1 MEMRHVKP
9 DTKGYLLLAAS
20 VAIFAA
26 LLSLLPPIQVFEH
39 KITDQFIDL
48 HGPLNLEDSPV
59 VIVEISQEA
68 DEEIPHQFPWPR
80 SLYARLIENLNQAG
94 AKVIAIDVL
103 FDQPGQNPV
112 QDSLL
117 AESISKYGN
126 VILIGGFRVT
136 RDYSDDG
143 VTIDKTTRVMPNPL
157 LYNAMSHPVGIVDM
171 KKDADGFIR
180 DYPLIAEFMGESLF
194 SLAVQTLVVSEN
206 ISRDAVINEQE
217 VFRVGRFNIPK
228 NRNGMMYIQYYGAYR
243 SFPYY
248 GFEKVIDDENF
259 ETKTE
264 IEAFEVNEFSDPEYG
279 LLSRDVFRDKIV
291 LVGAT
296 MPELQDFH
304 LVPVK
309 ESGGEPMMAGVE
321 VHANAL
327 QTILDQN
334 FLTDIPGY
342 IIWVLTLM
350 IALLIPLLVQRS
362 SVWSGFFVVIL
373 TITGILAAGYILLI
387 HAGLVAGLMPPVL
400 AVLFAYVGA
409 NVRNYL
415 IEQREKQ
422 RVTSMFSS
430 YVSPEL
436 VTRLLDDENQFELAG
451 ETKELTVL
459 FSDIANFS
467 RLSESIEAEKVVVF
481 MNRYLDLMTK
491 LVTEESGTLDKYI
504 GDAVMAFYGAPVT
517 LKTHAVR
524 ACRSALRMQHSSVE
538 LSKSSFL
545 KEELSTDFTLHTRIG
560 VNTGK
565 MVVGN
570 MGSKQRFNYTVMGDN
585 VNIGAR
591 CETAC
596 KEFGVSI
603 IVTENTK
610 KAADNGEFVF
620 RYLGRLRVK
629 GRRETVDVYHLVNF
643 ANEMNLHLIETV
655 ELFNRGI
662 EAYLAQKWKEAG
674 AIFRE
679 TAKSER
685 NLNVPYFP
693 DLNPSVFYLKKCRHL
708 ITYPP
713 SGHWDGAIEQK
724 VK

>member
-1 MEMRHVKP
+1 MEVRQLKP
-9 DTKGYLLLAAS
+9 DTKGYLFLAAG
-20 VAIFAA
+20 VAISAVII
-26 LLSLLPPIQVFEH
+26 SLLPPLQVFEH
-39 KITDQFIDL
+39 KITDQFL
-48 HGPLNLEDSPV
+48 ALRGPLSLEDSPV

-68 DEEIPHQFPWPR
+68 DEEIPFQFPWPR
-80 SLYARLIENLNQAG
+80 NLYARLIENLNKAG

-103 FDQPGQNPV
+103 FDQPGQNPAN
-112 QDSLL
+112 DSLF
-117 AESISKYGN
+117 AESIRKHGN
-126 VILIGGFRVT
+126 VILIGGFRVA

-143 VTIDKTTRVMPNPL
+143 IIIDKTTRVMPNSI
-157 LYNAMSHPVGIVDM
+157 LYDAMNHPVGIVDM

-180 DYPLIAEFMGESLF
+180 DYPLMAEFMGESLF
-194 SLAVQTLVVSEN
+194 SLAVQTLLVSEN
-206 ISRDAVINEQE
+206 ISRNAVINDPG
-217 VFRVGRFNIPK
+217 VFRAGRFNIPK
-228 NRNGMMYIQYYGAYR
+228 NKNGMMYIQYYGGYR
-243 SFPYY
+243 SFPYH
-248 GFEKVIDDENF
+248 GFEKVIDDEEF

-309 ESGGEPMMAGVE
+309 ESGGEPLMAGVE

-334 FLTDIPGY
+334 FLTDVPGY
-342 IIWVLTLM
+342 LIWALTLV
-350 IALLIPLLVQRS
+350 IALLIPYVVQRS
-362 SVWSGFFVVIL
+362 GIRGGFFVMI
-373 TITGILAAGYILLI
+373 ISIAGILAAGYILLI

-400 AVLFAYVGA
+400 AVLFAYLGA
-409 NVRNYL
+409 NVRNYM

-422 RVTSMFSS
+422 RITSMFSS

-436 VTRLLDDENQFELAG
+436 VTRLLENESRLELAG
-451 ETKELTVL
+451 ETRVLTVL

-467 RLSESIEAEKVVVF
+467 RMSETMEAEKVVVF
-481 MNRYLDLMTK
+481 MNRYLDLMTR

-517 LKTHAVR
+517 LKTHAAR
-524 ACRSALRMQHSSVE
+524 ACRSALRMQQSSIE

-545 KEELSTDFTLHTRIG
+545 KEELSSDFSLHTRIG
-560 VNTGK
+560 INTGE

-596 KEFGVSI
+596 KEFGVGI
-603 IVTENTK
+603 IVTKNTK
-610 KAADNGEFVF
+610 READNGEFVF
-620 RYLGRLRVK
+620 RCLGKLRVK
-629 GRRETVDVYHLVNF
+629 GRREPVDVYHLVNF

-662 EAYLAQKWKEAG
+662 EAYLAKNWKEAG
-674 AIFRE
+674 VIFRE

-685 NLNVPYFP
+685 NLNVPYFH
-693 DLNPSVFYLKKCRHL
+693 DLNPSVFYLKRCRHL
-708 ITYPP
+708 IAYPP
-713 SGHWDGAIEQK
+713 DGNWDGAIEQK